1 MQTKPALYI
10 AAVVLALAASTP
22 TGAAA
27 PPTSLPVSVAST
39 SRVKPE
45 TVADSLRALDRLR
58 QLGYRWT
65 TDAGA
70 LKVIK
75 AWQRANGLT
84 VDGLVGAETLA
95 SLDLP
100 ATATLPA
107 VRVSPPAPHGTVAV
121 PVDYSDPESII
132 RDVWPDELEDHAV
145 AIATRESRLVPTA
158 RNACCWGLFQIHW
171 TAHRSWLAALG
182 ITDPHQLLDARTNAT
197 AAYALYQRAD
207 AANGDNGDGWGPWA
221 L

>member
-1 MQTKPALYI
+1 MQTKPIKLLVP
-10 AAVVLALAASTP
+10 VVLVAALLAPTS
-22 TGAAA
+22 TGAAGSSTTTTQ
-27 PPTSLPVSVAST
+27 PTSTAQPSQ
-39 SRVKPE
+39 RQ
-45 TVADSLRALDRLR
+45 VADSLRALDRLR

-70 LKVIK
+70 LRVIK

-100 ATATLPA
+100 ATASLPA
-107 VRVSPPAPHGTVAV
+107 VRVSPPAPQGTVAV
-121 PVDYSDPESII
+121 PVDDAESII
-132 RDVWPDELEDHAV
+132 RAVWPDDLEDHAV
-145 AIATRESRLVPTA
+145 TIATRESRLVPTA
-158 RNACCWGLFQIHW
+158 RNACCYGLFQIHW
-171 TAHRSWLAALG
+171 QAHRSWLADLG
-182 ITDPHQLLDARTNAT
+182 ITSAAQLLDAETNAR